1 MKRVAKGCITGLL
14 LLFLILPAGV
24 YAQFL
29 GHNYPGDTGVMS
41 ASQPDPGTYF
51 APLYIGYR
59 GDTLRDKDGNA
70 ITIENDRRG
79 SLDVNAYGIGIWWVS
94 EHKIWGANYSLMVA
108 PAWTDN
114 KFEAPILGLTEKV
127 DVGFTDLYIQP
138 INLGWHKDKAD
149 YSAGVGI
156 YAPTGRY
163 GATADDNLGMGMWTL
178 ELFGGGTWY
187 LDEAK
192 SWSFATT
199 ASYEFH
205 SKKED
210 SDIRV
215 GQILTLE
222 GGLGKTYMDGAV
234 VVGLAYYAQWKVT
247 DDKFP
252 GDLELLPGLIGKNR
266 GFGVG
271 PEVTLPLAT
280 KKTLWGFLNLRYLW
294 EFGVRNSV
302 EGNNFIATL
311 SIPLGGIPL
320 Q

>member
-1 MKRVAKGCITGLL
+1 MKRNVKGCIPVLL
-14 LLFLILPAGV
+14 LIFLILPAGV

-29 GHNYPGDTGVMS
+29 GHNLPGDAGLMS

-51 APLYIGYR
+51 APLYYGYR
-59 GDTLRDKDGNA
+59 GDTLRDRNGDA
-70 ITIENDRRG
+70 IAYDPERLG
-79 SLDVNAYGIGIWWVS
+79 SLDVNGYGIGIWWVS
-94 EHKIWGANYSLMVA
+94 EKKLWGGNYSLMVA

-114 KFEAPILGLTEKV
+114 KFEAPILGLTAEVKT
-127 DVGFTDLYIQP
+127 GFTDLYVQP
-138 INLGWHKDKAD
+138 INLGWHKERAD
-149 YSAGVGI
+149 YNAGVGI

-163 GATADDNLGMGMWTL
+163 DATADDNLGMGMWTL

-222 GGLGKTYMDGAV
+222 GGLGKSYMDGAV

-252 GDLELLPGLIGKNR
+252 GDLDLLPGLIGKNR
-266 GFGVG
+266 AYAVG

-302 EGNNFIATL
+302 EGNAFVATL
-311 SIPLGGIPL
+311 SIPLGGISL